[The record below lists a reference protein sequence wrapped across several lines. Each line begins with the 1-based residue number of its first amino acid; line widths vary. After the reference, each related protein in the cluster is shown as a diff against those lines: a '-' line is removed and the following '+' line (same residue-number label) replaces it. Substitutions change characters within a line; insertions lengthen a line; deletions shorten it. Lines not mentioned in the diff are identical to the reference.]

1 MNAVIALMLLAAAPA
16 AAAGPPRSAAFFGV
30 HLIDMSEGGDL
41 ADEHARV
48 DLVARRLVEAL
59 EGSGRYAFVD
69 TAPVARKAG
78 LFENL
83 ANCGGCDA
91 RLAAELG
98 AEVAVTAE
106 VQKTSN
112 LILHMSVYVREA
124 GGGALLAGGSADIRG
139 NTEETW
145 LRGMDYI
152 LRNRLLRP

>member
-1 MNAVIALMLLAAAPA
+1 MRILPVLLLLAAAAPA
-16 AAAGPPRSAAFFGV
+16 VAEQPRSAAFFGV
-30 HLIDMSEGGDL
+30 HFVDMSEGGDL
-41 ADEHARV
+41 ADEQARV
-48 DLVARRLVEAL
+48 AMVSDRLVAAL

-69 TAPVARKAG
+69 VSPVAQKAD

-91 RLAAELG
+91 RLAADLG

-112 LILHMSVYVREA
+112 LILHMTVYVREA

-139 NTEETW
+139 NTDESW
-145 LRGMDYI
+145 MRGVNYI
-152 LRNRLLRP
+152 LKNRVLTK